1 MLQYVFGSSLIV
13 LIGLVRKV
21 FVFLEL
27 LLLAT
32 FSNFQ
37 YNRSVF
43 SVFGM
48 SLTTCKCLD
57 RLTDMIL
64 IQAGIQQSSHPS
76 LAAQIPTSIVDV
88 EGGGLEFEVMTL
100 DIFERLSGAWVVT
113 ETPRPPTS
121 DADYNF
127 FVYILNKPEYE
138 PLAITTNKKGIARY
152 TNWVVCDHND
162 DLITFNFTGEDYL
175 PADERKRINVKF
187 LYLKS
192 GSTAQEHFSKIK
204 MIVEVQGVECEF
216 ILSLR
221 PAWNPVFKLRA

>member
-1 MLQYVFGSSLIV
+1 VFGSSLIF

-21 FVFLEL
+21 CVFLEL
-27 LLLAT
+27 LLQAT
-32 FSNFQ
+32 VSNFQ

-76 LAAQIPTSIVDV
+76 LAAELPTSIVDV
-88 EGGGLEFEVMTL
+88 EGGGLEFEVMTW
-100 DIFERLSGAWVVT
+100 DIFERLSGAWAVT
-113 ETPRPPTS
+113 ETPRPPGR
-121 DADYNF
+121 DADFKF
-127 FVYILNKPEYE
+127 FVYRLIKKEYT
-138 PLAITTNKKGIARY
+138 PLAIATSKNSIVRY
-152 TNWVVCDHND
+152 NNWVVCGHND
-162 DLITFNFTGEDYL
+162 DLIAFNFAEENHF
-175 PADERKRINVKF
+175 PADRRTLLNVKF

-192 GSTAQEHFSKIK
+192 ESTAQEQFSKIK

-216 ILSLR
+216 ILSLK
-221 PAWNPVFKLRA
+221 PSWDPVFKLRA